1 MTDYVRI
8 NAITGTWVEDL
19 VSYEGPET
27 DEIKAGPVPDG
38 FILPRGVDADP
49 AWVEG
54 ATQEQLDARA
64 AFIAEEAKVTAAD
77 LALQPIIAA
86 SKELSRDP
94 RAVAAVVYALGK
106 AGYLAAETIG
116 LAAHALTTP
125 GATAADVR
133 QSVIDFAAAV
143 RGAEQNYI
151 AALQAIKDAIDARND
166 E

>member
-1 MTDYVRI
+1 MADYIEI
-8 NAITGTWVEDL
+8 NPATGIFVGDRPD
-19 VSYEGPET
+19 YNGPET
-27 DEIKAGPVPDG
+27 ADIKAGPVPDG
-38 FILPRGVDADP
+38 FILPRWSAGD
-49 AWVEG
+49 WVEG

-64 AFIAEEAKVTAAD
+64 AFIAEQAKVTAAEM
-77 LALQPIIAA
+77 ALQPIIAA

-133 QSVIDFAAAV
+133 QSVIDFATAV

>member
-1 MTDYVRI
+1 
-8 NAITGTWVEDL
+8 
-19 VSYEGPET
+19 
-27 DEIKAGPVPDG
+27 VPRHDD
-38 FILPRGVDADP
+38 VADD
-49 AWVEG
+49 WEEG
-54 ATQEQLDARA
+54 ATQQELDNHA
-64 AFIAEEAKVTAAD
+64 AFLTEEAKVTAAD
-77 LALQPIIAA
+77 LALQPIITT

-133 QSVIDFAAAV
+133 QSVIDFATAV

-151 AALQAIKDAIDARND
+151 AALQAIKNAIDAR
-166 E
+166 EQP